1 MHKIIYFLLFL
12 GLYSSA
18 WAQER
23 PYSQKIEQYNEIL
36 PTENIYAQ
44 TDRSYYE
51 PGETIWFSAYLL
63 DQNLLASKSKV
74 LEVEW
79 LNPKGQVEKSYRLPV
94 LKGKAR
100 GDFKLDKEA
109 KGGIYTLR
117 LKTNWQKN
125 FGDQQFVFEK
135 KLTVQNQYLPDLLMK
150 LDFLRERYG
159 AGDLMQAKLDVRTPQ
174 NEVLANK
181 KLSYEIFLGGKV
193 WKRGKGETNAM
204 GQSQIQFELPAP
216 LEASEGLLNV
226 FVEHEG
232 KRESI
237 GRSIPLVQDK
247 IQLHFMP
254 ESGDLMAGFKNRL
267 AIKSLDLQ
275 GQAVDIEAVLLNA
288 AGEELQAYKSYH
300 QGMGAL
306 EFEPKAQEQYR
317 LKVLR
322 PVQQEFDLPKALRKG
337 LSFKILSQDEEQ
349 LELEIYSSK
358 KQSICLLMVQD
369 AGLIE
374 ERGIALK
381 AGSQRYSLPLKDC
394 KMGIAKITLFN
405 QAEQPEAERLFFA
418 KKQAG
423 LQIEIETDKDK
434 YAIREKVNLKI
445 KVKDAAG
452 KPVQTQLSLAVVDD
466 KFWNLDQDKAD
477 NILSHFLLSS
487 QLKGKVQ
494 EPAFYFEDN
503 NPKADTALDYLLLTQ
518 GWRRYNWRQIMAA
531 EPQVKFMAEDGKR
544 LAGQLFFNGA
554 PLGNKSL
561 GVYRNADKKL
571 LAELK
576 TDAEGFFVWE
586 DYEGEDEILLK
597 TKHRGFSLEQIG
609 YNRKNYSHSLNRAPV
624 YFQRQPFRAPQDKS
638 AYYSRKKVGSS
649 SDPAVLK
656 GMVFDEYGEPFAF
669 ANVVLL
675 KAGTEQLVKGTSTD
689 FDGNY
694 KLDGITPGIYDLK
707 ITYIGYPKGLIKQLR
722 IGGGEQLRYDYYY
735 SDSDLEL
742 MEMAIEEVQI
752 VEYSIPLIEMDNTT
766 AGQTLGAEDIEKLA
780 TRNIA
785 SIAATTAGVN
795 QAENGEELSRGNRNN
810 DIVIKGVRVI
820 GGAPR
825 PAPVEKIPA
834 VGQETKLNTAN
845 LNENSNYLNLQR
857 AEGQLRPSPT
867 TDKLSQPQLSDTKT
881 TIKGLSAKLSQEGWA
896 KFYQSKSFYAADY
909 SPYLAA
915 KERYENISVERTDF
929 RNTLYWNSSVE
940 TDEDGEA
947 ELYFYNSDAVTTFRI
962 ITEGAGGQKIGRQ
975 EKTYSVQAPFQLRA
989 QLPKELIVGD
999 TLRLPVFLINQTD
1012 EALSGKFYLS
1022 HSEQW
1027 QPLFSRDTQ
1036 KYNIPKDSFLRLELP
1051 FVLNYSKSRDLNMKL
1066 SFFASGHKD
1075 ALKLKSRLKARAF
1088 PVAISQADKQ
1098 LQASYQLNID
1108 EMKEGSMQAQIT
1120 VFGNPLM
1127 QLQATLEGMIRRP
1140 YGCFEQVSS
1149 STYPNIL
1156 ALHLLES
1163 TGQLDPQIADR
1174 ALGYIQDGYNKLAG
1188 YESAGG
1194 GFEWFG
1200 GSPAHE
1206 GLTAYGL
1213 MEFKDMAA
1221 VAPIVDEAMVER
1233 ARSWLLSRRDGRGGF
1248 LSAAG
1253 YNHGWGQSE
1262 AVSNAY
1268 ITMSL
1273 AYIGEKGLDK
1283 ELQLAAQEASAS
1295 RDLYRL
1301 ALVSLAH
1308 FYAGKKTKGKELL
1321 ALLQKNMTD
1330 LNTLK
1335 AEHSITYATGR
1346 NLRPHILSL
1355 AILAHLEAGDL
1366 AACHPLVNALIK
1378 TKGRYYFG
1386 DTQGTVWS
1394 LKALTAYALA
1404 QKIQSAEDGK
1414 LLVHLNGELI
1424 QEQAFNSYEGLTLAM
1439 DNLAKKMALGQ
1450 NQISLSFEGFSRAQ
1464 SYMLELNWLEYTPP
1478 TAQDAPISVA
1488 TRLAKTQALE
1498 GDLLRYEVEIK
1509 NELQDKDA
1517 PTPIAMIG
1525 IPAGL
1530 SLQSWQLK
1538 EQQEAGK
1545 FDYYEIFDNYLV
1557 LYFRKIP
1564 SGQSKKIL
1572 LDLKAELPGHFT
1584 APANSAY
1591 LYYRPNAVFWEA
1603 GQSIQIKVAN

>member
-1 MHKIIYFLLFL
+1 MYKKIIYLLLFI
-12 GLYSSA
+12 GIYSSA
-18 WAQER
+18 WAQEW
-23 PYSQKIEQYNEIL
+23 PYSQQIEQYNEIL
-36 PTENIYAQ
+36 PTENVYAQ

-63 DQNLLASKSKV
+63 DQDLFAGKSEVVKV
-74 LEVEW
+74 ELI
-79 LNPKGQVEKSYRLPV
+79 NPKGQIDKHYRLPV
-94 LKGKAR
+94 LNGKAR
-100 GDFKLDKEA
+100 GDFKLEKNA

-125 FGDQQFVFEK
+125 FGEEQFIFEK
-135 KLTVQNQYLPDLLMK
+135 KIVVQNQYLPDLLMK

-159 AGDLMQAKLDVRTPQ
+159 PSDLVQAKLDVRTPQ

-193 WKRGKGETNAM
+193 WKKGKGETNAM
-204 GQSQIQFELPAP
+204 GQSQIQFELPSP
-216 LEASEGLLNV
+216 LGASEGLLNV
-226 FVEHEG
+226 FVEYEG

-247 IQLHFMP
+247 IQLYFMP
-254 ESGDLMAGFKNRL
+254 ESGDLMAGFQNRL

-275 GQAVDIEAVLLNA
+275 GRAVDIEAILLNG
-288 AGEELQAYKSYH
+288 AGEELQTYKSYH
-300 QGMGAL
+300 QGMGVL
-306 EFEPKAQEQYR
+306 DFEPHAQEQYR

-322 PVQQEFDLPKALRKG
+322 PVQQEFDLPKVLTKG
-337 LSFKILSQDEEQ
+337 LSIKVLGHDQEQ

-358 KQSICLLMVQD
+358 KQSVCLLMVQD
-369 AGLIE
+369 AGVIE

-381 AGSQRYSLPLKDC
+381 AGSQTYSLPLKDC
-394 KMGIAKITLFN
+394 KMGITKITLFN

-434 YAIREKVNLKI
+434 YAIREEVNLKI
-445 KVKDAAG
+445 KVKDVAG

-466 KFWNLDQDKAD
+466 KFWNLDQDKPD

-518 GWRRYNWRQIMAA
+518 GWRRYNWRQVLAA
-531 EPQVKFMAEDGKR
+531 EPQVKFAAEDGKR
-544 LAGQLFFNGA
+544 LAGQLLFNGM
-554 PLGNKSL
+554 PLANKSL
-561 GVYRNADKKL
+561 DIYHRGNNNL
-571 LAELK
+571 LKNLK
-576 TDAEGFFVWE
+576 TDVEGFFVWE
-586 DYEGEDEILLK
+586 DYEPEDELVLK
-597 TKHRGFSLEQIG
+597 TKYRGFTLEQIV
-609 YNRKNYSHSLNRAPV
+609 YPKRHNHYQNREPV
-624 YFQRQPFRAPQDKS
+624 YFQRQYFFAPQEKGTF
-638 AYYSRKKVGSS
+638 YSRKKTGNSS
-649 SDPAVLK
+649 EPAVLK
-656 GMVFDEYGEPFAF
+656 GMVFNEFEEPLAF
-669 ANVVLL
+669 ANVALL
-675 KAGTEQLVKGTSTD
+675 EVGTGQLIKGTATD

-694 KLDGITPGIYDLK
+694 KLDGITPGTYDLL
-707 ITYIGYPKGLIKQLR
+707 ITYVGYPKGLIKQLV
-722 IGGGEQLRYDYYY
+722 IGGGEEIRYDYYY
-735 SDSDLEL
+735 SGANIEL
-742 MEMAIEEVQI
+742 MEMAVEEVKV
-752 VEYSIPLIEMDNTT
+752 VEYRIPLIEMDNATS
-766 AGQTLGAEDIEKLA
+766 GQTLGAKDIERLA
-780 TRNIA
+780 TRNIS
-785 SIAATTAGVN
+785 SIAAVTAGVN
-795 QAENGEELSRGNRNN
+795 QSDKGKTLEQNGARANN
-810 DIVIKGVRVI
+810 DVFVDGARVI

-825 PAPVEKIPA
+825 PVTDVFANQVPM
-834 VGQETKLNTAN
+834 LNSSN
-845 LNENSNYLNLQR
+845 LNETSNYLNLKR
-857 AEGQLRPSPT
+857 AEGQLLPT
-867 TDKLSQPQLSDTKT
+867 PTADKLSQPQIAETKT
-881 TIKGLSAKLSQEGWA
+881 TVEGINVELSQEGWA
-896 KFYQSKSFYAADY
+896 NFYRSQSFYAPDY
-909 SPYLAA
+909 GPYLAA
-915 KERYENISVERTDF
+915 KERHEDISVDRTDF
-929 RNTLYWNSSVE
+929 RNTLFWNSLIE

-947 ELYFYNSDAVTTFRI
+947 ELYFYNSDALTTFRI
-962 ITEGAGGQKIGRQ
+962 ITEGVGDQKIGRQ
-975 EKTYSVQAPFQLRA
+975 EKTYSVEAPFQLRA

-999 TLRLPVFLINQTD
+999 TLRLPVFLINQT
-1012 EALSGKFYLS
+1012 EKPLLGKFYLS
-1022 HSEQW
+1022 NSEQW
-1027 QPLFSRDTQ
+1027 QPLFARDTQ
-1036 KYNIPKDSFLRLELP
+1036 KYSIPPDSFLRLELP
-1051 FVLNYSKSRDLNMKL
+1051 FMLNYSQEKNLNMKL
-1066 SFFASGHKD
+1066 SFFANGHKD
-1075 ALKLKSRLKARAF
+1075 ALTLKSQLKARAF

-1098 LQASYQLNID
+1098 LQASYQLNIE
-1108 EMKEGSMQAQIT
+1108 EMKEGSMQAKIT

-1127 QLQATLEGMIRRP
+1127 QLQRTLEGMIRRP
-1140 YGCFEQVSS
+1140 SGCFEQVSS

-1163 TGQLDPQIADR
+1163 TGQLDPQVADQ

-1188 YESAGG
+1188 YESTGG

-1221 VAPIVDEAMVER
+1221 VAPIVDEAMLMR
-1233 ARSWLLSRRDGRGGF
+1233 ARTWLLSRRDGSGGF
-1248 LSAAG
+1248 LSSAG
-1253 YNHGWGQSE
+1253 YNHGWGKSA

-1283 ELQLAAQEASAS
+1283 ELQLAAKEARAS

-1330 LNTLK
+1330 LDKLK

-1346 NLRPHILSL
+1346 NLRPHILAL
-1355 AILAHLEAGDL
+1355 TILAHLEAGQL
-1366 AACHPLVNALIK
+1366 TACHALVNELLK

-1404 QKIQSAEDGK
+1404 QKIETEEEGT
-1414 LLVHLNGELI
+1414 LVVRLNGNLI
-1424 QEQAFNSYEGLTLAM
+1424 QEQAFNSYAGLTLTM
-1439 DNLAKKMALGQ
+1439 DSLAKKMALGQ

-1464 SYMLELNWLEYTPP
+1464 SYMLELDWLEYTPP
-1478 TAQDAPISVA
+1478 TAQDAPIAVT

-1498 GDLLRYEVEIK
+1498 GDLVRYEVEIK
-1509 NELQDKDA
+1509 NELDNKDA

-1530 SLQSWQLK
+1530 SVQSWQLK

-1564 SGQSKKIL
+1564 FAGSKKIL
-1572 LDLKAELPGHFT
+1572 LDLKAELPGYFT

-1591 LYYRPNAVFWEA
+1591 LYYRPDAVFWEA
-1603 GQSIQIKVAN
+1603 GQSIQIRAAN